1 MKKISILF
9 VALIGLFSASCDKDF
24 ETVNTTPNNPVAV
37 PAHLMLG
44 TIVRVNQ
51 NTVYD
56 MFNGGDMGMCW
67 SQQVSKVQYNDEERY
82 IPRRTAID
90 NVWNVMYASVISDAK
105 SMYTLAEAE
114 GNTNLMAISL
124 VLQANAFQILTD
136 LYGPIP
142 YTHACEAGNL
152 KPSYDSQQVVYTG
165 ILDLLTQAETLLA
178 SGTGVIPASSDIV
191 YAGNVSKW
199 RKFANSL
206 KFKALMRIS
215 KVPGQNVAAQLQAL
229 VNGGQLFSSNDDSA
243 QLAYL
248 AAQPDANPIYET
260 IIFGTRSEYK
270 VSSVLLAGNYNA
282 TTNPNGFKGLTF
294 YNDDRKAVY
303 AQKNS
308 AGAYVG
314 NIPGVENPGSYAAF
328 SSLGTKYLS
337 PTLPGVILS
346 NAQVQFLL
354 AEAAN
359 EGYITGGVTAAQTY
373 YFKGITANFEFN
385 GIGGSAAAYTAQA
398 TVGFA
403 GQVVGRQKI
412 AEQSWIALFGQGFE
426 AWTEYRRTGFPVLSA
441 VANAAPGVT
450 VVPTRLYYSS
460 TEVSLNKA
468 NYDAAVATLTGGDVL
483 TSRLWWMN

>member
-24 ETVNTTPNNPVAV
+24 EEVNTTPNNPVAV

-51 NTVYD
+51 NTIYD

-67 SQQVSKVQYNDEERY
+67 AQQVSKVQYNDEERY
-82 IPRRTAID
+82 IPRIGSMDAI
-90 NVWNVMYASVISDAK
+90 WNTLYASVISDAK
-105 SMYTLAEAE
+105 SMYLLAEAE
-114 GNTNLMAISL
+114 ENTNLMAISL

-142 YTHACEAGNL
+142 YTESCNPTIL
-152 KPSYDSQQVVYTG
+152 KPAYDSQEVVYDG
-165 ILDLLTQAETLLA
+165 IIDLLTQAETLLA
-178 SGTGVIPASSDIV
+178 SGSGVVPASSDLV

-199 RKFANSL
+199 RKLANSL

-215 KVPGQNVAAQLQAL
+215 KAPGQSVSAELQAL

-243 QLAYL
+243 QLIYL
-248 AAQPDANPIYET
+248 AAQPDSNPIYET
-260 IIFGTRSEYK
+260 IIFTNRTEYK
-270 VSSVLLAGNYNA
+270 LSSVMIAGNYNA

-294 YNDDRKAVY
+294 LNDDRLEVF
-303 AQKNS
+303 AQKNT
-308 AGAYVG
+308 AGNYVG
-314 NIPGVENPGSYAAF
+314 NIPGVENVSTYGAF
-328 SSLGTKYLS
+328 SSLGTKYLD

-359 EGYITGGVTAAQTY
+359 EGYITGGVVDAQAY

-385 GIGGSAAAYTAQA
+385 GISGLANAYIGQA
-398 TVGFA
+398 NIGFA

-450 VVPTRLYYSS
+450 VVPTRIRFNSL
-460 TEVSLNKA
+460 EVSLNKA
-468 NYDAAVATLTGGDVL
+468 NYEAAVSTLVGGDKL

>member
-24 ETVNTTPNNPVAV
+24 EEVNTTPNNPVAV

-44 TIVRVNQ
+44 AIVRVNQ
-51 NTVYD
+51 NVIYG
-56 MFNGGDMGMCW
+56 MQQGGDMGMCW
-67 SQQVSKVQYNDEERY
+67 AQQVSKVQYNDEERY
-82 IPRRTAID
+82 IPRRGSIDAI
-90 NVWNVMYASVISDAK
+90 WNTLYASVISDAK
-105 SMYTLAEAE
+105 SMYILAEAE
-114 GNTNLMAISL
+114 ENTNLMAISL

-142 YTHACEAGNL
+142 FTESCVPGNL
-152 KPSYDSQQVVYTG
+152 KPKYDSQEVVYDG
-165 ILDLLTQAETLLA
+165 IIDLLTQAEILLA
-178 SGTGVIPASSDIV
+178 SGSGVVPASSDLV
-191 YAGNVSKW
+191 YSGNASKW
-199 RKFANSL
+199 RKLANSL

-215 KVPGQNVAAQLQAL
+215 KAPGQSVSAELQAL
-229 VNGGQLFSSNDDSA
+229 VNGGQLFSSNADSA
-243 QLAYL
+243 QLTYL
-248 AAQPDANPIYET
+248 SAPADANPIYGT
-260 IIFGTRSEYK
+260 IVNSLRPEYK
-270 VSSVLLAGNYNA
+270 LSSVMIVGNYNA

-294 YNDDRKAVY
+294 LNDKRIEVF
-303 AQKNS
+303 AQKNT
-308 AGAYVG
+308 AGNYVG
-314 NIPGVENPGSYAAF
+314 NIPGVENVSSYGAF
-328 SSLGTKYLS
+328 SSFGTKYLD

-359 EGYITGGVTAAQTY
+359 EGYITGGVVDAQDY

-385 GIGGSAAAYTAQA
+385 GIGGLANAYIGQA
-398 TVGFA
+398 NIGFA

-441 VANAAPGVT
+441 VANAAPGIT
-450 VVPTRLYYSS
+450 VVPTRLYFNSL
-460 TEVSLNKA
+460 EVSLNKA
-468 NYDAAVATLTGGDVL
+468 NYDAAVSTLVGGDNL

>member
-24 ETVNTTPNNPVAV
+24 EEVNTTPNNPVAV
-37 PAHLMLG
+37 PSHLMLG
-44 TIVRVNQ
+44 NIVRINQ
-51 NTVYD
+51 NVIYG
-56 MFNGGDMGMCW
+56 MQQGGDMGMCW
-67 SQQVSKVQYNDEERY
+67 AQQVSKVQYNDEERY
-82 IPRRTAID
+82 IPRRGAID
-90 NVWNVMYASVISDAK
+90 VIWSTLYASVISDAK

-114 GNTNLMAISL
+114 GNTNIMGISL

-142 YTHACEAGNL
+142 FTEACVSGNL
-152 KPSYDSQQVVYTG
+152 KPAYDSQEVVYTG
-165 ILDLLTQAETLLA
+165 ILSMLSQAETLLA
-178 SGTGVIPASSDIV
+178 SGTGVVPASSDLV
-191 YAGNVSKW
+191 YAGDASKW

-206 KFKALMRIS
+206 KFKAL
-215 KVPGQNVAAQLQAL
+215 
-229 VNGGQLFSSNDDSA
+229 VNAGQLFSSNDDSA
-243 QLAYL
+243 QLNYL

-260 IIFGTRSEYK
+260 VIFGTRSEYK
-270 VSSVLLAGNYNA
+270 VSSVLLVGNYNA

-294 YNDDRKAVY
+294 LSDDRIAVY
-303 AQKNS
+303 AQKNT
-308 AGAYVG
+308 AGNYVG
-314 NIPGVENPGSYAAF
+314 NIPGVENPGSYGAF
-328 SSLGTKYLS
+328 SSLGTKYLD
-337 PTLPGVILS
+337 PTLSGVMLS

-385 GIGGSAAAYTAQA
+385 GIGGLAAAYTAQP
-398 TVGFA
+398 TIGFA

-441 VANAAPGVT
+441 VSNAAPGVT
-450 VVPTRLYYSS
+450 VVPTRLYFDS

>member
-9 VALIGLFSASCDKDF
+9 VVLISLFSASCDNDF

-44 TIVRVNQ
+44 TIIRVNQ
-51 NTVYD
+51 NVVYD

-82 IPRRTAID
+82 IPRRGSID
-90 NVWNVMYASVISDAK
+90 GIWSTMYASVISDAK
-105 SMYTLAEAE
+105 SMYTLAESE

-142 YTHACEAGNL
+142 YTQACVAGNL
-152 KPSYDSQQVVYTG
+152 KPAYDSQQVVYTG
-165 ILDLLTQAETLLA
+165 ILDMLTRAQALLA
-178 SGTGVIPASSDIV
+178 SGSGSIPASSDLL

-199 RKFANSL
+199 KKFASSL

-215 KVPGQNVAAQLQAL
+215 KVPGQNVASQLQAL
-229 VNGGQLFSSNDDSA
+229 VNGGQLFSSNSDSA
-243 QLAYL
+243 QINYL

-270 VSSVLLAGNYNA
+270 VSKVLLDGNYNA
-282 TTNPNGFKGLTF
+282 TTNPNGFKGLTTL
-294 YNDDRKAVY
+294 NDDRKPVY

-314 NIPGVENPGSYAAF
+314 NIPGVENPGSYGAF

-359 EGYITGGVTAAQTY
+359 EGYISGGVTAAQTY
-373 YFKGITANFEFN
+373 YFNGITASYEFN
-385 GIGGSAAAYTAQA
+385 GIGGLAAAYIAQPSI
-398 TVGFA
+398 GFS

-441 VANAAPGVT
+441 VANAAPGIT
-450 VVPTRLYYSS
+450 VVPTRLYYNS
-460 TEVSLNKA
+460 TEVSLNKD
-468 NYDAAVATLTGGDVL
+468 NYDAAAASLRNGDVL